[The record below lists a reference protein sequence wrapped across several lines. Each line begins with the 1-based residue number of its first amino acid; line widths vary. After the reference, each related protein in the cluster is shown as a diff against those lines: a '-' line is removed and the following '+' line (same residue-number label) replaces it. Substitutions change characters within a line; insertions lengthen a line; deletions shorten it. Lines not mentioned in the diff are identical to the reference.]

1 MKVACCLGLMILIFT
16 PAPLVFAQAEV
27 RLQSGV
33 EQIPGTTT
41 TDSVKRTKEIGPKG
55 QVIDKEVKTSSS
67 KRIHAVYK
75 YSGLPCKWHGGVGSL
90 GPEADLVKDRG
101 PNPRYTVDRLPV
113 GANPEEALWVRMR
126 DGRMMMVDPKLVQSL
141 Q

>member
-1 MKVACCLGLMILIFT
+1 MKVACWLGLMILIFT

-27 RLQSGV
+27 RLQSGA

-67 KRIHAVYK
+67 KRI
-75 YSGLPCKWHGGVGSL
+75 S
-90 GPEADLVKDRG
+90 R
-101 PNPRYTVDRLPV
+101 RI
-113 GANPEEALWVRMR
+113 
-126 DGRMMMVDPKLVQSL
+126 
-141 Q
+141 